1 MYTDYL
7 QLVLGVVGTGAR
19 VLRFG
24 GASWRGASDV
34 QIIANAAERDE
45 LAAAARFLRSMS

>member
-24 GASWRGASDV
+24 GASGRGDTYV
-34 QIIANAAERDE
+34 QIFANADELDE